1 MTDIKPLSLTFAAT
15 FAEAKTDAPRRF
27 SGVAYSGGLVPGYW
41 NGDIA
46 IDLSGI
52 TLPADN
58 IPILS
63 SHVNDLSAICGKG
76 RVRLENDAIL
86 IDGELATNRA
96 GLEVA
101 SLAAAGVPL
110 QLSVGLYQTSVE
122 EFGGKTREVECNGQ
136 TMPLHAV
143 IRSGTL
149 REVSFV
155 ALGADPNTSVQV
167 FKPAAQ
173 APGAGD
179 RASGE
184 EEGDTMELEALKARV
199 AALETENAELKA
211 AAEAAHAAAREAEV
225 KSLFAAVGRDYTADA
240 AMPYMALDAAT
251 FAAVAADIKAAR
263 PALDSDLTREHANG
277 GESGQVKFAAP
288 HGYSVD
294 TEAADLHA
302 RALDWQQNHPGTDYI
317 AAVKAV
323 SKA

>member
-1 MTDIKPLSLTFAAT
+1 MTDPKPLALTFSAT
-15 FAEAKTDAPRRF
+15 FDSEKVDTPRRF

-41 NGDIA
+41 QGDIA
-46 IDLSGI
+46 IDLAGI
-52 TLPADN
+52 TLPAGD

-63 SHVNDLSAICGKG
+63 GHVNDLSAICGKG

-86 IDGELATNRA
+86 IDGELAMNRA

-101 SLAAAGVPL
+101 GLASSGVPL

-136 TMPLHAV
+136 AMSLHAV

-155 ALGADPNTSVQV
+155 ALGADPNTSVQI

-184 EEGDTMELEALKARV
+184 EEGDTMELEALNARV
-199 AALETENAELKA
+199 AELEAENAELKA
-211 AAEAAHAAAREAEV
+211 AAETARATAREVEV
-225 KSLFAAVGRDYTADA
+225 KALFAAVGRDYTADA
-240 AMPYMALDAAT
+240 AKTYMALDAAT
-251 FAAVAADIKAAR
+251 FAAVAADLKAAR
-263 PALDSDLTREHANG
+263 PALDASLTREHANG
-277 GESGQVKFAAP
+277 VDESGQVKFSAP

-294 TEAADLHA
+294 AEASDLHA
-302 RALDWQQNHPGTDYI
+302 RALAWQQSHPGTDYI

-323 SKA
+323 SA